1 MYAAL
6 EQFLIKPIPG
16 ELFEKELQKVIGFY
30 HNEFNGDILRI
41 QLGTLRAMIGQG
53 EGSVNTFH
61 DIQILVKQLKKPIRN
76 FISEVVKL
84 IKLVIAMPATNSVSE
99 HSFNAMRCLYSPFQ
113 LTSLIYAEKFEFENP
128 AIMEDKQCK
137 QMERFLA
144 VAKES
149 DRFLIVR
156 LLSKQI
162 YKNHKVKT
170 NSIQGCDPYQ
180 IKKEELSV
188 DISKFPP
195 VT

>member
-84 IKLVIAMPATNSVSE
+84 IKLVIAMPTTNSVSE

-170 NSIQGCDPYQ
+170 NSI
-180 IKKEELSV
+180 
-188 DISKFPP
+188 
-195 VT
+195 

>member
-1 MYAAL
+1 
-6 EQFLIKPIPG
+6 
-16 ELFEKELQKVIGFY
+16 
-30 HNEFNGDILRI
+30 
-41 QLGTLRAMIGQG
+41 
-53 EGSVNTFH
+53 
-61 DIQILVKQLKKPIRN
+61 
-76 FISEVVKL
+76 
-84 IKLVIAMPATNSVSE
+84 
-99 HSFNAMRCLYSPFQ
+99 
-113 LTSLIYAEKFEFENP
+113 
-128 AIMEDKQCK
+128 
-137 QMERFLA
+137 MERFLA